1 MIFFSD
7 VICLVEGTWFHP
19 ISTQRT
25 VKWPRCAASKFRW
38 SLPLTN
44 AMATSAPGTMDLTK
58 PLLPALQCNDAAKV
72 LLSLGRQRGNPKHQ
86 LFHRYSYC
94 LLTILDLRG
103 NPTGIPIDIP
113 TDNPRFEPVYVS
125 FFSWKDGPSFRH
137 MPWGIVPGRWG
148 KAYFFFEHLFSKTV
162 KQCDKL

>member
-125 FFSWKDGPSFRH
+125 FFFMKGRPFISAHALRDCARKMRK
-137 MPWGIVPGRWG
+137 GI
-148 KAYFFFEHLFSKTV
+148 FFFEHLFFQNCKTMW
-162 KQCDKL
+162 

>member
-1 MIFFSD
+1 
-7 VICLVEGTWFHP
+7 
-19 ISTQRT
+19 
-25 VKWPRCAASKFRW
+25 
-38 SLPLTN
+38 
-44 AMATSAPGTMDLTK
+44 MATSAPGTMDLTK

-125 FFSWKDGPSFRH
+125 FFFHERTALHFGTCPEGLCQEDEEMHSFFLS
-137 MPWGIVPGRWG
+137 MC
-148 KAYFFFEHLFSKTV
+148 FSKTV